1 MAKKSRRTWF
11 SYQILGLGIALVLL
25 CFLLWILDYFI
36 SDKPTFLSY
45 ENILNIFIQTSI
57 ITIIS
62 VGMTFIII
70 TGGIDFSVGSV
81 VALCSMASGLSMLS
95 ILNMGDF
102 AQIFFGI
109 FIGLLIGSLIGFING
124 FVIVKGRI
132 PPYIVTFSML
142 GIVMGLVIW
151 LNGSQSVNLHS
162 KITSDFL
169 FIGNNIIFG
178 IPFPF
183 ILALIIVGI
192 SYIILN
198 NMRFGRYVIAVGASE
213 DAAKLSGISVNKY
226 KFLVYLVGGFL
237 AGLAGI
243 IYTSKLGYF
252 NPDIGIGFE
261 LYAIASVIVGGT
273 TLSGGKG
280 TIIGTLFGALLI
292 GVLDNG
298 LTLLNMSDEIK
309 QVFVGIIIIS
319 VVLLDR
325 FRKMN

>member
-1 MAKKSRRTWF
+1 MTKKSRKVWF
-11 SYQILGLGIALVLL
+11 SHQILGIGIALVSL
-25 CFLLWILDYFI
+25 CFLLWILDYFM

-45 ENILNIFIQTSI
+45 ENIMNIFIQTSI

-70 TGGIDFSVGSV
+70 TGGIDLSIGSV
-81 VALCSMASGLSMLS
+81 VALCSMTCGLSMLS
-95 ILNMGDF
+95 ILNMGGF
-102 AQIFFGI
+102 SQIFIGI
-109 FIGLLIGSLIGFING
+109 FMGLLIGSSIGFING

-142 GIVMGLVIW
+142 GIVRGFAIC
-151 LNGSQSVNLHS
+151 LNGSQSANLYD
-162 KITSDFL
+162 KITPNFL
-169 FIGNNIIFG
+169 FIGNGTIFG
-178 IPFPF
+178 VPFPF

-252 NPDIGIGFE
+252 SPNIGVGFE
-261 LYAIASVIVGGT
+261 LYAIASVIIGGT

-298 LTLLNMSDEIK
+298 LTLLNISDEIK

-325 FRKMN
+325 LRKMN